1 MINEHDIA
9 DMMDQTFKAMP
20 EEKKKVEFITEGEDA
35 IMDLRQFL
43 MGYTESLMDVFMANW
58 GLKSKAEWFQE
69 GYEAGV
75 HDSGGK
81 T

>member
-43 MGYTESLMDVFMANW
+43 TSYTEALL
-58 GLKSKAEWFQE
+58 GLLKPTMWHIKEP
-69 GYEAGV
+69 
-75 HDSGGK
+75 K
-81 T
+81 